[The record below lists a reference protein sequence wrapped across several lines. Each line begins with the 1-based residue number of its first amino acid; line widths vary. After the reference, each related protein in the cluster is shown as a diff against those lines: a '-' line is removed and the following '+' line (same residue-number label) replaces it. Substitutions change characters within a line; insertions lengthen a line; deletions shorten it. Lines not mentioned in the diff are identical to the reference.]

1 MHRTDTNPVRNEDL
15 LDTSTV
21 GAHLARRGLVADPA
35 DVRASAL
42 GGGVSNI
49 VLSCHVPRGRLL
61 VKQSL
66 GRLRV
71 ADTWLAP
78 RTRIVSEARAL
89 ELTRALTPTAV
100 PAVIDLDET
109 RCVLVTEHAPSG
121 WRNWK
126 TDLLSGT
133 MDPQVAA
140 YVGAVCGHWHTA
152 TRTGG
157 RAEKAARALGH
168 DAFAALRLD
177 PYHRTV
183 VERRPEWAR
192 LLAPY
197 TDELAER
204 HLCLTHGDLSP
215 KNVLTGDGTWI
226 IDHEVA
232 HYGDPAFDLAFFLH
246 HLLLKSVHR
255 PGRAG
260 AARACAEAFWTA
272 YTDRA
277 GPLDGRRVSGHT
289 GALLLA
295 RTDGRSPAEYLTEDG
310 RTAARRLGVS
320 LLEDA
325 PHAPGGLWARHG
337 QLADPTPRRDS
348 GGKKA

>member
-1 MHRTDTNPVRNEDL
+1 MHRTGTSPAREDDL

-21 GAHLARRGLVADPA
+21 GDHLARRGLVADPA
-35 DVRASAL
+35 DVRASVL

-49 VLSCHVPRGRLL
+49 VLSCHVPKGRLL

-89 ELTRALTPTAV
+89 EITRTLTPTAV
-100 PAVIDLDET
+100 PAVIDLDEI
-109 RCVLVTEHAPSG
+109 RCVLVTEHAPAG
-121 WRNWK
+121 WRDWK
-126 TDLLSGT
+126 TNLLSGT
-133 MDPQVAA
+133 MDPRVAA
-140 YVGAVCGHWHTA
+140 HVGTACGHWHTA
-152 TRTGG
+152 TRAGG
-157 RAEKAARALGH
+157 PAEKAAHALGH

-183 VERRPEWAR
+183 AERRPEWAR

-197 TDELAER
+197 TDELTKR

-215 KNVLTGDGTWI
+215 KNVLTGGGTWI

-232 HYGDPAFDLAFFLH
+232 HYGDPNFDLAFLLH
-246 HLLLKSVHR
+246 HLLLKSVHL
-255 PGRAG
+255 PGRAD
-260 AARACAEAFWTA
+260 AARACAEAFWAA

-277 GPLDGRRVSGHT
+277 GPADGRRVGGHT

-295 RTDGRSPAEYLTEDG
+295 RTDGRSPAEYLTEAG
-310 RTAARRLGVS
+310 RTTARRLGVS
-320 LLEDA
+320 LLED
-325 PHAPGGLWARHG
+325 PPPGPGGLWARHE
-337 QLADPTPRRDS
+337 QLADRARRRDS
-348 GGKKA
+348 EGKTS